1 MKKMILI
8 MIVLIILFL
17 FIFIYVVNNNN
28 NYINNRLS
36 NIKNNYKITDNVIYS
51 NEYGEYYILLTEKNL
66 IILNKKYDEIMKEK
80 IENLK
85 LVSGEYDIIYIR
97 NKPMLQLKEKNNNK
111 IVYIYYDIYTGKEIE
126 KIEIEG

>member
-36 NIKNNYKITDNVIYS
+36 NIKNNYEITDNVIYS

-85 LVSGEYDIIYIR
+85 LVSGEYDIIYKR

>member
-1 MKKMILI
+1 

-85 LVSGEYDIIYIR
+85 LVSGEYDIIYKR

>member
-85 LVSGEYDIIYIR
+85 LVSGEYDIIYKR

>member
-1 MKKMILI
+1 